1 MAGSAAM
8 NQPHTLVHTIARWAE
23 SHPGQPALH
32 ERIDG
37 RWRSLSWSEYYGALS
52 DVGRGLIALGHEPGE
67 CVAIVGR
74 NCPAWVICEFGIQAA
89 RGVPAPIYVT
99 NTPEQLAYIVQNSGA
114 KIAIA
119 DGKEQ
124 LEKYLAA
131 EAEGLFPKLEH
142 LITFDDVEHSDPR
155 VMSLTGLRK
164 LGAEQAPEA
173 LATRMDELTD
183 DETCLLIY
191 TSGTTGVPKG
201 VMLDHAGQLMVG
213 HAALARFPRFQSG
226 TTEYHAV
233 SYLPLCHQAEQL
245 ITNVCSIV
253 TRGQV
258 YFCADI
264 AQLKEHLVAARPT
277 IFLGVPRVWEK
288 FEAALS
294 AKLSEAS
301 GLKGKLAAWARAT
314 ELSSF
319 REDVS
324 RGETR
329 IGLARKV
336 ARGLVIDKIK
346 TALGLDRLEV
356 AVTGAAPIAVST
368 QEFFAS
374 IGITIFEA
382 YGMSETSGVS
392 TLTDPKRPVFGAVGT
407 ALAGVEIRIA
417 KDGEVCLK
425 GRNMTRGYLHME
437 EETKELYGE
446 DGWLLTGDLGS
457 LDDRG
462 NLKITGR
469 KKELLITAG
478 GKNVAPVEMENHVK
492 GVDGVAQCVVV
503 GDRKPYLCALIT
515 LDPENLEAVRSA
527 AGVTGD
533 LEALA
538 TSDKVRSWLEGEIQ
552 TRCNTQVARYQTIK
566 KFEILPVEFSVDGG
580 ELTPTMKLKRGP
592 IAEKYADVIA
602 DLYAGAPAAK
612 PQPTA

>member
-1 MAGSAAM
+1 MTE
-8 NQPHTLVHTIARWAE
+8 PHTLVHTIARWAE
-23 SHPGQPALH
+23 SYPGQPALH
-32 ERIDG
+32 ERVDG
-37 RWRSLSWSEYYGALS
+37 RWRTLSWSEYHAALS

-67 CVAIVGR
+67 CVALVGR
-74 NCPAWVICEFGIQAA
+74 NSPAWVICEFGIQAA

-99 NTPEQLAYIVQNSGA
+99 NTPEQLAYIVKNSRA

-119 DGKEQ
+119 DGAEQ

-131 EAEGLFPKLEH
+131 EAEELFPRLEH
-142 LITFDDVEHSDPR
+142 LVTFDEVEHADPR
-155 VMSLTGLRK
+155 VISLQALRK
-164 LGAEQAPEA
+164 LGAEQPPEA
-173 LATRMDELTD
+173 LKRRMDELTD

-213 HAALARFPRFQSG
+213 RACLARFPRFQSR

-245 ITNVCSIV
+245 ITNVNSIV

-258 YFCADI
+258 YFCADL
-264 AQLKEHLVAARPT
+264 AELKEHLVAARPT

-294 AKLSEAS
+294 GKLAEAK
-301 GLKGKLAAWARAT
+301 GVTGKLAAWARET
-314 ELSSF
+314 EF
-319 REDVS
+319 AGFKQDVE
-324 RGETR
+324 RGSIR
-329 IGLARKV
+329 IGLGRKLAR
-336 ARGLVIDKIK
+336 ALVVDKIK

-382 YGMSETSGVS
+382 YGMSETSGVA
-392 TLTDPKRPVFGAVGT
+392 TLTDPAKPRFGTVGT
-407 ALAGVEIRIA
+407 ALDGVEIRIA
-417 KDGEVCLK
+417 DDGEVCLR

-437 EETKELYGE
+437 DETKELYGE
-446 DGWLLTGDLGS
+446 DGWILTGDLGS
-457 LDDRG
+457 LDAEG
-462 NLKITGR
+462 NLSITGR

-492 GVDGVAQCVVV
+492 GIDGVAQCVVV

-515 LDPENLEAVRSA
+515 LDPENLEAVREATGASGDIEQLA
-527 AGVTGD
+527 ASG
-533 LEALA
+533 
-538 TSDKVRSWLEGEIQ
+538 KVRAWLQNEIE
-552 TRCNTQVARYQTIK
+552 TRCNAQVARYQTIK
-566 KFEILPVEFSVDGG
+566 KFELLPVEFSVEGD

-592 IAEKYADVIA
+592 IHEKYADVIA
-602 DLYAGAPAAK
+602 KLYEDAAPAK
-612 PQPTA
+612 PQPTL

>member
-1 MAGSAAM
+1 M

-32 ERIDG
+32 ERVDG
-37 RWRSLSWSEYYGALS
+37 RWRSLSWSEYFAALS
-52 DVGRGLIALGHEPGE
+52 DVARALIALGHEPGE

-99 NTPEQLAYIVQNSGA
+99 NTPEQLAYIVKNSRA
-114 KIAIA
+114 KIVIA
-119 DGKEQ
+119 DGEEQ

-131 EAEGLFPKLEH
+131 EAEGLFPRLEH
-142 LITFDDVEHSDPR
+142 LITFDEVEHDDER
-155 VMSLTGLRK
+155 VMSLSALRK
-164 LGAEQAPEA
+164 LGAEQSEEA
-173 LATRMDELTD
+173 LTQRLDELTD

-213 HAALARFPRFQSG
+213 RAALKRFPRFQDHV
-226 TTEYHAV
+226 TEYHAV

-245 ITNVCSIV
+245 ITNVNSII

-258 YFCADI
+258 YFCSDI
-264 AQLKEHLVAARPT
+264 ADLKEHLVAARPT

-288 FEAALS
+288 FEGALS
-294 AKLSEAS
+294 GKLAEAK
-301 GLKGKLAAWARAT
+301 GVKGKLAAWARDT
-314 ELSSF
+314 EFAAF
-319 REDVS
+319 REDVE
-324 RGETR
+324 RGEVR
-329 IGLARKV
+329 VGLGRKV
-336 ARGLVIDKIK
+336 ARALVIDKIK
-346 TALGLDRLEV
+346 LALGLDRLEV

-392 TLTDPKRPVFGAVGT
+392 TLTDPKRPRFGAVGT
-407 ALAGVEIRIA
+407 ALEGVEVRIA
-417 KDGEVCLK
+417 EDGEVCLR
-425 GRNMTRGYLHME
+425 GRNMTRGYLHMA
-437 EETKELYGE
+437 EETAELYGE

-457 LDDRG
+457 LDDEG
-462 NLKITGR
+462 NLRITGR

-478 GKNVAPVEMENHVK
+478 GKNVAPVEMENYVK
-492 GVDGVAQCVVV
+492 GIDGVAQCVVV
-503 GDRKPYLCALIT
+503 GDRKPYLCALVT

-527 AGVTGD
+527 AGESGEI
-533 LEALA
+533 EALA
-538 TSDKVRSWLEGEIQ
+538 SSEKVHRWLEGQIE
-552 TRCNTQVARYQTIK
+552 TRCNAQVARYQTIK
-566 KFEILPVEFSVDGG
+566 KFELLPVEFSVDGG

-592 IAEKYADVIA
+592 IHEKYADVIA
-602 DLYAGAPAAK
+602 ALYSERAKSGA
-612 PQPTA
+612 QPTA